1 MIGVK
6 VAGAGGEDEI
16 MACVVPAGAPIDL
29 TELFEWSVSKLS
41 LRYAVPRFMEHCDIL
56 PKTATGKVQKQ
67 QLRTAGVT
75 AATWDREKLGLSIA
89 RAR

>member
-1 MIGVK
+1 
-6 VAGAGGEDEI
+6 

-29 TELFEWSVSKLS
+29 TELFEWSVSKLP
-41 LRYAVPRFMEHCDIL
+41 RYAVPRFMEHYDIL

-75 AATWDREKLGLSIA
+75 TATWDREKLGLSIS